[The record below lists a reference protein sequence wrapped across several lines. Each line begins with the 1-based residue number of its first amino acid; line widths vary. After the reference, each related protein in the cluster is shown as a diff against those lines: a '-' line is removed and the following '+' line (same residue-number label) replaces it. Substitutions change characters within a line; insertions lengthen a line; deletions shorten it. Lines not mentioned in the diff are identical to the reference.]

1 MREQASGRV
10 WEAVLDEDF
19 FHQVERDLDIITHLR
34 TPAGIRVRFLAAEA
48 PAGFAAEPV
57 EPTLED
63 AYIYLLGEH
72 RRAA

>member
-1 MREQASGRV
+1 
-10 WEAVLDEDF
+10 
-19 FHQVERDLDIITHLR
+19 VERDLDIITHLR